1 MADVLA
7 EQEKK
12 GGSAPSSAH
21 SEPLQ
26 SDIEARRAS
35 NTTPLDVLEKIRET
49 DEAHPINWSLW
60 KKWGVITVYCL
71 LQVYV
76 TMTSTMY
83 VSVETFIQ
91 ERFPSTTQVVTLGQS
106 MFIIGTAVGPVF
118 LGPLSDLGGRKWVY
132 VGSILVYAI
141 FNIGCALA
149 YNLPML
155 IIFCFL
161 VGVAGSTALSNVAGT
176 IVDLFGAQDGAGQ
189 PMALFVLSSNYGA
202 SIGSPIGEWIGIN
215 SSMGWRWIFYMN
227 IIWGGAFA
235 LVMCFMPETLP
246 SVVIARAVKKRD
258 THDPNAEIVAAE
270 LTKVNVF
277 QEIRFVLT
285 MALRI
290 MFTEP
295 IVIFLGFYNGFAYGL
310 LFLYLDG
317 VFAVFVDNNGLSYVG
332 ASLSYLNFCVG
343 VTCMFIFVPVQ
354 TYLFRKDRI
363 KHGKHRPEARFLTS
377 LVTVWLFPVT
387 LFWFAFTSNGHTS
400 YWSPIVAGGV
410 LGFCDPLLWLGMLNY
425 LGDTY
430 SNVAGSAVAA
440 FLIPSFLIAAAMCHA
455 GVAMFES
462 MSSTWAFATL
472 AFISLGLVA
481 LVYILYFFGPL
492 LRRRSKLATVY

>member
-1 MADVLA
+1 
-7 EQEKK
+7 
-12 GGSAPSSAH
+12 
-21 SEPLQ
+21 
-26 SDIEARRAS
+26 
-35 NTTPLDVLEKIRET
+35 
-49 DEAHPINWSLW
+49 
-60 KKWGVITVYCL
+60 
-71 LQVYV
+71 
-76 TMTSTMY
+76 
-83 VSVETFIQ
+83 
-91 ERFPSTTQVVTLGQS
+91 
-106 MFIIGTAVGPVF
+106 
-118 LGPLSDLGGRKWVY
+118 
-132 VGSILVYAI
+132 
-141 FNIGCALA
+141 
-149 YNLPML
+149 
-155 IIFCFL
+155 
-161 VGVAGSTALSNVAGT
+161 
-176 IVDLFGAQDGAGQ
+176 

-202 SIGSPIGEWIGIN
+202 SLGSPIGEWIGIN
-215 SSMGWRWIFYMN
+215 PHMGWRWIFYMN

-235 LVMCFMPETLP
+235 LVMFFMPETLP
-246 SVVIARAVKKRD
+246 TIVIAREVKKRNTD
-258 THDPNAEIVAAE
+258 DPNAKVVAAE
-270 LTKVNVF
+270 MTKVNVF

-290 MFTEP
+290 MCTEP

-317 VFAVFVDNNGLSYVG
+317 VFDVFVDNNGLSYIG

-343 VTCMFIFVPVQ
+343 VTVMFIFVPVQ
-354 TYLFRKDRI
+354 TYLFRRDRI

-377 LVTVWLFPVT
+377 LVTVWLFPIT
-387 LFWFAFTSNGHTS
+387 LFWFAFTSNGKTS

-455 GVAMFES
+455 GVAMFQN

-481 LVYILYFFGPL
+481 LVYILYFFGPM

>member
-26 SDIEARRAS
+26 SDLEARRSS

-176 IVDLFGAQDGAGQ
+176 IVDLFGVCG
-189 PMALFVLSSNYGA
+189 
-202 SIGSPIGEWIGIN
+202 
-215 SSMGWRWIFYMN
+215 
-227 IIWGGAFA
+227 
-235 LVMCFMPETLP
+235 
-246 SVVIARAVKKRD
+246 
-258 THDPNAEIVAAE
+258 
-270 LTKVNVF
+270 
-277 QEIRFVLT
+277 
-285 MALRI
+285 
-290 MFTEP
+290 
-295 IVIFLGFYNGFAYGL
+295 
-310 LFLYLDG
+310 
-317 VFAVFVDNNGLSYVG
+317 
-332 ASLSYLNFCVG
+332 
-343 VTCMFIFVPVQ
+343 
-354 TYLFRKDRI
+354 
-363 KHGKHRPEARFLTS
+363 
-377 LVTVWLFPVT
+377 
-387 LFWFAFTSNGHTS
+387 
-400 YWSPIVAGGV
+400 
-410 LGFCDPLLWLGMLNY
+410 
-425 LGDTY
+425 
-430 SNVAGSAVAA
+430 
-440 FLIPSFLIAAAMCHA
+440 
-455 GVAMFES
+455 
-462 MSSTWAFATL
+462 
-472 AFISLGLVA
+472 
-481 LVYILYFFGPL
+481 
-492 LRRRSKLATVY
+492 

>member
-1 MADVLA
+1 
-7 EQEKK
+7 
-12 GGSAPSSAH
+12 
-21 SEPLQ
+21 
-26 SDIEARRAS
+26 
-35 NTTPLDVLEKIRET
+35 
-49 DEAHPINWSLW
+49 
-60 KKWGVITVYCL
+60 
-71 LQVYV
+71 
-76 TMTSTMY
+76 
-83 VSVETFIQ
+83 
-91 ERFPSTTQVVTLGQS
+91 
-106 MFIIGTAVGPVF
+106 
-118 LGPLSDLGGRKWVY
+118 
-132 VGSILVYAI
+132 
-141 FNIGCALA
+141 
-149 YNLPML
+149 
-155 IIFCFL
+155 
-161 VGVAGSTALSNVAGT
+161 
-176 IVDLFGAQDGAGQ
+176 
-189 PMALFVLSSNYGA
+189 
-202 SIGSPIGEWIGIN
+202 
-215 SSMGWRWIFYMN
+215 
-227 IIWGGAFA
+227 
-235 LVMCFMPETLP
+235 
-246 SVVIARAVKKRD
+246 
-258 THDPNAEIVAAE
+258 
-270 LTKVNVF
+270 VF

-290 MFTEP
+290 MCTEP

-317 VFAVFVDNNGLSYVG
+317 VFDVFVDNNGLSYVG

-343 VTCMFIFVPVQ
+343 VTVMFIFVPVQ
-354 TYLFRKDRI
+354 TYLFRKDHL

-387 LFWFAFTSNGHTS
+387 LFWFAFTSNGKTS

-455 GVAMFES
+455 GVAMFQN